1 MKGVLQR
8 LTGRGRPIA
17 SGRMQPTRILVWPV
31 LAAAFA
37 PSAAFAAPSDP
48 YVVYTANRFV
58 DGAVVLRTDP
68 AAGTV
73 VDISRNGP
81 QGTMFAAPF
90 DLAVEADGDLLVADM
105 GTLCTPTQPR
115 CANDGRIIRVD
126 PVTGRQSLLAG
137 GAPLVDPAGLALA
150 PNGDVYVADNLE
162 ADGTGAVIRVDA
174 VSGAQS
180 VVSEGGLLD
189 LPFGILVDRD
199 GSLVVSNR
207 VLPGACT
214 NGVAGRLV
222 RIQPAG
228 GSQQLVSE
236 GPLFRYPL
244 GVALDGAG
252 RIAYANECGHPALG
266 RVVSD
271 VAQSVLSANT
281 AADRLVTPERLA
293 LDPGGDFL
301 VSDWSLGDGDGGIV
315 KVDSDSG
322 AQSLVRQGALFNHPM
337 GIAAVVSRAPQARLV
352 LDPPLVA
359 AGAPVRLDASA
370 SSDPEGLRLAYEWDL
385 NGDGVFE
392 LGTANQPSTTAVW
405 RRHGPRTVRVRVN
418 DPHGGRG
425 VARGVVRVDGSTPQI
440 TGLRAGSRVLGV
452 GPRRVRPAR
461 TAVARRSR
469 RRAPRA
475 TSVSFTLSERAAVH
489 VTVARLL
496 ARSRSSD
503 ARVLT
508 KAGRRGPNSMR
519 LRARG
524 LRPGRYRLRFGATDA
539 VGHEATERTLA
550 LRVVRLARRPR

>member
-1 MKGVLQR
+1 
-8 LTGRGRPIA
+8 
-17 SGRMQPTRILVWPV
+17 MQLTRILVWPV
-31 LAAAFA
+31 LAAAAA
-37 PSAAFAAPSDP
+37 PSAASAAPSDP

-58 DGAVVLRTDP
+58 DGAVVLRTSP
-68 AAGTV
+68 ATGT
-73 VDISRNGP
+73 VDISRNGA
-81 QGTMFAAPF
+81 QGTMFEAPF

-105 GTLCTPTQPR
+105 GTLCTPTRPR

-150 PNGDVYVADNLE
+150 PGGDVYVADNLE

-180 VVSEGGLLD
+180 VISEGGLLD

-207 VLPGACT
+207 VLPGSCT

-222 RIQPAG
+222 RIQPAD
-228 GSQQLVSE
+228 GSQQVASE

-281 AADRLVTPERLA
+281 AGDRLVTPERLA
-293 LDPGGDFL
+293 LEPGGDFL

-315 KVDSDSG
+315 KVDSDTG

-352 LDPPLVA
+352 LDPRLVA
-359 AGAPVRLDASA
+359 AGAPVRVDASA

-385 NGDGVFE
+385 NGDGAFE

-405 RRHGPRTVRVRVN
+405 RRNGLRTVRVRVN

-425 VARGVVRVDGSTPQI
+425 VAQGVVRVDGSTPQI

-452 GPRRVRPAR
+452 PRRVRPAR
-461 TAVARRSR
+461 AAVARRPR

-475 TSVSFTLSERAAVH
+475 TTVSFTLSERAAVR
-489 VTVARLL
+489 VTVARL
-496 ARSRSSD
+496 RSRSRRSD
-503 ARVLT
+503 VRVLT
-508 KAGRRGPNSMR
+508 KAGRRGPNSLR
-519 LRARG
+519 VRARG
-524 LRPGRYRLRFGATDA
+524 LRPGRYRLTFGATDA
-539 VGHEATERTLA
+539 VGHEATKRTLA
-550 LRVVRLARRPR
+550 LRVVRLARRPG